1 MLRSTVSD
9 TPGPLLIFLVFIV
22 FLLITAPASSLY
34 GKDRFSS
41 KAKKLVVVVDPGH
54 GGKDRGVVGREGA
67 MEKAITLAV
76 AIRLKKELEEKGG
89 FRVVLTRLADRFVS
103 MEERR
108 RIANRE
114 KGDLLVSLHVNGYF
128 TPKAKGVR
136 SYYLPFS
143 GGDNKK
149 GSNER
154 EALRVSAKRGGSQKG
169 ENEMVDSILKD
180 LKQTERINEGGRL
193 ARVLGKELA
202 RLPGVLHMEAGQIPA
217 PILLGVKMPACLV
230 EMGFM
235 TNPSEEKRLRDRTY
249 SKRLAKALAR
259 GVMAFIQSYRS
270 DGG

>member
-1 MLRSTVSD
+1 MSTGSD
-9 TPGPLLIFLVFIV
+9 TLGLLRIFPVLVA
-22 FLLITAPASSLY
+22 FLFLAAPTFSYSDQ
-34 GKDRFSS
+34 DRFSS
-41 KAKKLVVVVDPGH
+41 KARKLVVVVDPGH
-54 GGKDRGVVGREGA
+54 GGKDRGVVGREGTT
-67 MEKAITLAV
+67 EKEITLAV
-76 AIRLKKELEEKGG
+76 AIQLKNELKKTGG
-89 FRVVLTRLADRFVS
+89 LRVVLTRLADRFVS

-202 RLPGVLHMEAGQIPA
+202 RLPGVRHMEAGQIPA